1 MLFDV
6 WRNFNH
12 TLMSYTDICILAIS
26 LTIVFSGVYVN
37 FQRKSDD
44 NQKLK
49 VATDNTL
56 LIFRMVVPISLIVS
70 LIIYFIGWGDFGMSP
85 SVYFGYVFVLCGL
98 FIRWYAIRSLGRS
111 FQVNVTIMKDQQLV
125 KNGIY
130 KIIRH
135 PSYTGLL
142 LYYLGLGLIMHNYLC
157 LAILIIGPLF
167 AVAMRIPKEEVF
179 LTDHFGEDYR
189 QYCQTSSRLIPFIY

>member
-1 MLFDV
+1 
-6 WRNFNH
+6 
-12 TLMSYTDICILAIS
+12 MSYIDISILAIS
-26 LTIVFSGVYVN
+26 LTVVLSGVYVN

-44 NQKLK
+44 KEKLK

-56 LIFRMVVPISLIVS
+56 LIFRVAVPVS
-70 LIIYFIGWGDFGMSP
+70 LIASLVIYFIGWGDFGMNP
-85 SVYFGYVFVLCGL
+85 SVYLGYVLVVFGL
-98 FIRWYAIRSLGRS
+98 FIRWHAIRSLGRS

-130 KIIRH
+130 KVIRH

-157 LAILIIGPLF
+157 LALLIIGPLF
-167 AVAMRIPKEEVF
+167 AVAMRIRKEEIF

-189 QYCQTSSRLIPFIY
+189 QYCQSSSRLIPFIY